1 MTESAH
7 PPVPPPAAPHLRVV
21 RGDATPEEIAALL
34 VALATRRAR
43 PEPAPAPPPQRWR
56 NPARG
61 MRKPVLPGKSAWR
74 MSALP

>member
-1 MTESAH
+1 MSRPDT
-7 PPVPPPAAPHLRVV
+7 PHLRVV
-21 RGDATPEEIAALL
+21 RGDATPEELAALV
-34 VALATRRAR
+34 VALATRQAA
-43 PEPAPAPPPQRWR
+43 PEPAPRPQPQRWR

>member
-1 MTESAH
+1 MTA
-7 PPVPPPAAPHLRVV
+7 HLRIV
-21 RGDATPEEIAALL
+21 RGDATPEEIAAL
-34 VALATRRAR
+34 VAALATRRSSHAG
-43 PEPAPAPPPQRWR
+43 EEPPPRPRRQTWR

>member
-1 MTESAH
+1 MTS
-7 PPVPPPAAPHLRVV
+7 HLRIV
-21 RGDATPEEIAALL
+21 RGDASPEEIAAL
-34 VALATRRAR
+34 VAVLAAR
-43 PEPAPAPPPQRWR
+43 HVGPQPPPGRRRQTWR

>member
-1 MTESAH
+1 MT
-7 PPVPPPAAPHLRVV
+7 PHLRIV
-21 RGDATPEEIAALL
+21 RGDATPEEIAAL
-34 VALATRRAR
+34 VTALATRHAQPSTPLQPRR
-43 PEPAPAPPPQRWR
+43 QTWR